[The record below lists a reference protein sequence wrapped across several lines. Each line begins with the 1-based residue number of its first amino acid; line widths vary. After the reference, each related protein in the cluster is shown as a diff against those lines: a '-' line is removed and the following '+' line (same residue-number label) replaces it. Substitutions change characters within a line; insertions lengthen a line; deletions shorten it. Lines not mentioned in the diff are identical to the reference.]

1 MNLSLAKPCQYG
13 RLEIERG
20 CPARLQLRR
29 YDQVRETAA
38 TYLSFRT
45 LTHGIAT
52 VNTHTP
58 LYFEVYGRTRSHPS
72 ARSVAALEH
81 STSGSLMVRVT
92 TSRRVTPCR
101 ADAPAHDLLVGAV
114 GRVSSGL
121 RLEGNVMITTL
132 HLLEQ
137 CFSHT

>member
-1 MNLSLAKPCQYG
+1 M
-13 RLEIERG
+13 
-20 CPARLQLRR
+20 
-29 YDQVRETAA
+29 RETAA

-45 LTHGIAT
+45 LNHGLAT
-52 VNTHTP
+52 VNQDISM
-58 LYFEVYGRTRSHPS
+58 YFEVYGRTRSHSS

-81 STSGSLMVRVT
+81 STSGSLIVRVT

-101 ADAPAHDLLVGAV
+101 ADAPVHDPLVGAV
-114 GRVSSGL
+114 SRVSSGL